1 MKTRKEQSSRGYLE
15 RSTKAVYKQ
24 LRHSENMTIKKEL
37 AFFINAIIPTRP
49 KCYLW
54 VNFLGIE
61 FFGAKFKFK
70 RKERNSSSCVYV
82 LNKTWP
88 KEISRRGRA
97 VSATKRTKKTR
108 IMHVCL
114 LDRLLF

>member
-1 MKTRKEQSSRGYLE
+1 MKTRKEQTSRGYLE

-24 LRHSENMTIKKEL
+24 LRHSENMTKKKEL

-54 VNFLGIE
+54 ENFPGIE
-61 FFGAKFKFK
+61 FFGAKLKFK

-82 LNKTWP
+82 LHKTWP